1 MVMKKKIKDHLNLTA
16 TILAS
21 LDIASIEN
29 LAVKMKEC
37 WNRKGIIYT
46 CGNGG
51 SASTAA
57 HFTGDIVK
65 GLSTGKQTR
74 FKSLCVSDNVTAF
87 SALANDLS
95 YDEVFV
101 EPLKT
106 FLTPNDML
114 ITFSGSGNS
123 TNILKAI
130 DYANQIKATT
140 VAICGFDGGKAKELA
155 TYNIH
160 ANVND
165 MEVAENIHVVI
176 MHALKLCFMS
186 IEK

>member
-1 MVMKKKIKDHLNLTA
+1 MAMKKKIKDHLNLTA
-16 TILAS
+16 TILNS
-21 LDIASIEN
+21 LDTNSIVE
-29 LAVKMKEC
+29 LAAKMQAC

-74 FKSLCVSDNVTAF
+74 FKSICVSDNVTAF

-101 EPLKT
+101 EPLTT
-106 FLTPNDML
+106 FLTSNDML

-123 TNILKAI
+123 VNIIKAI
-130 DYANQIKATT
+130 EYANSINAIS
-140 VAICGFDGGKAKELA
+140 VAICGFDGGKAKQIA
-155 TYNIH
+155 RHHIH
-160 ANVND
+160 AQVND
-165 MEVAENIHVVI
+165 MEVAENVHVVI
-176 MHALKLCFMS
+176 MHALKLCFMTT
-186 IEK
+186 K